1 MLHNILFTD
10 EAHFTHIGV
19 DSVRHINQGIM
30 MIYAE
35 QSEVN
40 TIKCMV

>member
-1 MLHNILFTD
+1 MLRNILFTD
-10 EAHFTHIGV
+10 EAHFTRNGV
-19 DSVRHINQGIM
+19 DSVRHTNQGIM

-40 TIKCMV
+40 TSKCMV